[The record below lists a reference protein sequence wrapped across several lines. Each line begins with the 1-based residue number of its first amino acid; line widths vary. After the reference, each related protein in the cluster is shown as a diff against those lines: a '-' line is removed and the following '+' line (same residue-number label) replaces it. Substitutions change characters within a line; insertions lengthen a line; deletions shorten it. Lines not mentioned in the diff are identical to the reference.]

1 MQFSIEATV
10 TYTFTPDE
18 ETIALIREKAQE
30 CKSTLTDALWDLYFG
45 EGKVNPYDDSC
56 GTCVESDFCT
66 ETIDYD
72 GHQSENDEFWDC

>member
-30 CKSTLTDALWDLYFG
+30 CKCTLAEALLDLYLG

-56 GTCVESDFCT
+56 GICVESDFCT
-66 ETIDYD
+66 DTIDYD
-72 GHQSENDEFWDC
+72 GRDCENEEFWDY